1 MASGEDQAIKIL
13 QGQVESLTAQLQTLT
28 SERDEYR
35 DALTEVSNDRD
46 TLRKQIGNP
55 DDTLKELASLKQ
67 QIRDRTHLDKFSE
80 LAKGEKAKE
89 AAIKHL
95 WKLAEYKA
103 ESDEPDEAALK
114 GILKKLKAEADYAFD
129 AADSPNKPPPFTI
142 PNPPGSG
149 RSGRNDG
156 GDGTVLTPEMRA
168 NPVYMLSPGRQ
179 AAIAADIRARNGQT
193 QPSGGP
199 LLRG

>member
-28 SERDEYR
+28 SQRDEYR

-46 TLRKQIGNP
+46 TLREQIGNP

-103 ESDEPDEAALK
+103 EGDEPDEAALK
-114 GILKKLKAEADYAFD
+114 GILKKLKAEAEYAFD
-129 AADSPNKPPPFTI
+129 APDSPNKPPQFTV
-142 PNPPGSG
+142 PNPAGGG
-149 RSGRNDG
+149 RAARNDG
-156 GDGTVLTPEMRA
+156 GDGTVLTQEMLS
-168 NPVYMLSPGRQ
+168 NPAYMLAPGRQ
-179 AAIAADIRARNGQT
+179 AALAAQIRARNGQT
-193 QPSGGP
+193 APSGGP

>member
-1 MASGEDQAIKIL
+1 MASAEDQALKIL
-13 QGQVESLTAQLQTLT
+13 ERQVADLTAQLQTLT

-46 TLRKQIGNP
+46 SLKSQIAEPG
-55 DDTLKELASLKQ
+55 DMAKELATLKA

>member
-1 MASGEDQAIKIL
+1 MA
-13 QGQVESLTAQLQTLT
+13 
-28 SERDEYR
+28 
-35 DALTEVSNDRD
+35 
-46 TLRKQIGNP
+46 
-55 DDTLKELASLKQ
+55 KELATLKA